1 MSSKE
6 LIEMTKEEKLELVVE
21 LVEAVKENLKEGE
34 KLSIIDASFLDLAL
48 DLLEDIV
55 EHTDMV

>member
-1 MSSKE
+1 MS
-6 LIEMTKEEKLELVVE
+6 TEEKLEIAME
-21 LVEAVKENLKEGE
+21 LIGLALENLNEEGG
-34 KLSIIDASFLDLAL
+34 IDSFDVSFLDLAL

>member
-1 MSSKE
+1 MSLKE
-6 LIEMTKEEKLELVVE
+6 LIEMSTEEKLELVVE